1 MTSTKLTDFF
11 DPTPYSLKLTIDL
24 LFKTMEYINMR

>member
-1 MTSTKLTDFF
+1 MTSTKMTDFF
-11 DPTPYSLKLTIDL
+11 EFTPYSLKLTIDL